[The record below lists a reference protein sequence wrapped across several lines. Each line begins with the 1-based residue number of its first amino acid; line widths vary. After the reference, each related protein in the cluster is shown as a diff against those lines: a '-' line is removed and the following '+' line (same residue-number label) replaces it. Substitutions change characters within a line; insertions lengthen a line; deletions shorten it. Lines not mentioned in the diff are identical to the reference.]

1 MTLREVMQQREGHER
16 TEFQIGRGNMHAFA
30 VERESP
36 CLHRTD
42 TVLVFGKSSSDA
54 KRAAA
59 APARLGEGC
68 HGDVSRA
75 ARITSGWDESFEWP
89 SEGWR

>member
-1 MTLREVMQQREGHER
+1 MTVTLRDAMRAREGADR
-16 TEFQIGRGNMHAFA
+16 AEFQIGRGMRAFA

-42 TVLVFGKSSSDA
+42 TAIVFGRSPSDA
-54 KRAAA
+54 KRAAS

-68 HGDVSRA
+68 HGDVTRVA
-75 ARITSGWDESFEWP
+75 PIVAGWDEAVAWP
-89 SEGWR
+89 EFAC